1 VGVTVLLIGSVAM
14 FFTKSVLVKMLPFDN
29 KNEFQVIID
38 MPEGTTLERTSA
50 VTKEIAQYLSTK
62 PQVVNYQNYIGTSA
76 PITFN
81 GLVRHYD
88 LRSGSNMAD
97 IQVNLLHKGDRELQ
111 SHDIAKDVRPQ
122 VQKIKKIWRKCKI
135 VEVPPGP
142 PVLSTLVAVYGPNYK
157 PN

>member
-1 VGVTVLLIGSVAM
+1 VGVTVLLLIGSVAM
-14 FFTKSVLVKMLPFDN
+14 FFTKSVFKMLPFDN

-97 IQVNLLHKGDRELQ
+97 IQVNLLHKGDREP

-122 VQKIKKIWRKCKI
+122 VQKIAKKIWRKCKI

-142 PVLSTLVAVYGPNYK
+142 RYCQH
-157 PN
+157 

>member
-1 VGVTVLLIGSVAM
+1 
-14 FFTKSVLVKMLPFDN
+14 
-29 KNEFQVIID
+29 VIID

-122 VQKIKKIWRKCKI
+122 VQKIEKNM
-135 VEVPPGP
+135 
-142 PVLSTLVAVYGPNYK
+142 AQM
-157 PN
+157 